1 MPWWQTKKM
10 KKILFIISAIV
21 VLTVT
26 SCKKNEDTPA
36 ISFDELKKVT
46 LQDFT
51 NNVAVAGYADLDVAA
66 TNLNTAI
73 LALNTNATETNLTA
87 VKTAWKNMRAIWE
100 QCEGF
105 LFGPVEDNDYDPN
118 MDTWPTDY
126 VQMDSLLNSINAL
139 GIADIQNATLS
150 LRGYHPIEYI
160 IFGNHGDRTAASI
173 TTRQKQYMVS
183 LSEDLKNTC
192 HQLYLSWTAAPTN
205 FSNQVINAGTT
216 STVYSKKQ
224 EAYLA
229 IVNSLIAIC
238 EEVGEGKMKEPF
250 DAMDAAIVESPYS
263 GNSITD
269 FKNNIVGLQNVYLGK
284 YASNDG
290 KGINDLVASKNISLD
305 NKIQSQIT
313 AAISSFSNITMYYE
327 EAIINQRVQCQQTMT
342 ALNTLKL
349 TLENE
354 LKPFVIQYIIE

>member
-1 MPWWQTKKM
+1 M
-10 KKILFIISAIV
+10 KKVLFITIAVGTLSI
-21 VLTVT
+21 T

-36 ISFDELKKVT
+36 ISFDELKTVALK
-46 LQDFT
+46 DFT
-51 NNVAVAGYADLDVAA
+51 NNVAIKGYADLDNAA

-73 LALNTNATETNLTA
+73 QDLNTNATEANLTA
-87 VKTAWKNMRAIWE
+87 AKTAWRNMRGVWE

-126 VQMDSLLNSINAL
+126 VQMDSLLNSTNPLA
-139 GIADIQNATLS
+139 IADIQNVTLS

-160 IFGNHGDRTAASI
+160 IFGNHGNRLAAS
-173 TTRQKQYMVS
+173 TTARQKQYMLS
-183 LSEDLKNTC
+183 LSQDLKSTC

-205 FSNQVINAGTT
+205 FSNQVINAGTIN
-216 STVYSKKQ
+216 SVYSKKQ
-224 EAYLA
+224 EVYLA

-250 DAMDAAIVESPYS
+250 DAMDATIVESPYS
-263 GNSITD
+263 GNSIND
-269 FKNNIVGLQNVYLGK
+269 FRNNIIGLQNVYLGK
-284 YASNDG
+284 YATNDG

-305 NKIQSQIT
+305 NKIQGQIT

-327 EAIINQRVQCQQTMT
+327 EAIINQRLQCQQTMA
-342 ALNTLKL
+342 ALSTLKT

-354 LKPFVIQYIIE
+354 LKPFIVQYITD